1 MQSRISSIGQS
12 IVKWNETN
20 HVTESIGNALNT
32 VATKTEEVVDK
43 LFPNLVTQ
51 PTAPSEP
58 AEHQVEPMEP
68 IEPMEPMEPV
78 EPMSSNPD
86 LQVDVSVPVVSVEPI
101 SEDLYDSLPVASVV
115 EVPQFVPEVPELE
128 HEVDSFVSL
137 DKTIHKRLI

>member
-1 MQSRISSIGQS
+1 M
-12 IVKWNETN
+12 KWNETN
-20 HVTESIGNALNT
+20 HVTENIGNALNT

-51 PTAPSEP
+51 PAAPSEP
-58 AEHQVEPMEP
+58 AEHQVEPIEP
-68 IEPMEPMEPV
+68 IEPIDPVDPVDPV

-115 EVPQFVPEVPELE
+115 EVPQYVPEVPELE
-128 HEVDSFVSL
+128 HEVDSFVSSN
-137 DKTIHKRLI
+137 KTILKRLI